1 MTVRSVIMGVVAIV
15 YLVASHFVAK
25 TVAYVVSRVSNKKDT
40 PESLKRSTAIHVMKS
55 FMYWIIM
62 CIAITILFLS
72 IGIEGAAVITI
83 LGAVLLAIGIGMQ
96 GTLSDLSAGIMLM
109 MSNAFSMGNY
119 IEVFDDSRDGVNGTV
134 KKFNILYTTLLD
146 DDSGVSFIVPNRV
159 LYGSALKN
167 HSTSK
172 TPIVVDVVTISNKNV
187 SIAKALEN
195 LRVDVQKHA
204 VVLKEPNVTTNVS
217 EVTAK
222 GTNIKVRYPLSADEY
237 YTVGTRNVQSIIKT
251 LIRESLINS
260 GVKLIVRA

>member
-1 MTVRSVIMGVVAIV
+1 MTMRSVIMGVVAIV
-15 YLVASHFVAK
+15 YIVASHFVAK

-62 CIAITILFLS
+62 CIAITILFVS

-134 KKFNILYTTLLD
+134 TKFNILYTTLKD

-172 TPIVVDVVTISNKNV
+172 KPIVVDVVTISNKNV

-204 VVLKEPNVTTNVS
+204 LVLKEPKVTTNVS
-217 EVTAK
+217 DVTAK
-222 GTNIKVRYPLSADEY
+222 GTNIEVRYPLSADDY
-237 YTVGTRNVQSIIKT
+237 YTVGTKNVQTMIKT